1 MLTRRV
7 CILGTG
13 WWSAP
18 WPSWDEAAAALRGG
32 DSTTSAS
39 TPPGTAAAANPRPAP
54 QLLSANEHRRAP
66 ETVLM
71 ALHAAEAACAAAGVA
86 PHSLPSVF
94 ATAHADLAIVDALC
108 QTLARDPLQLSPMRF
123 HHSVHNAASG
133 YWAIAA
139 GARAP
144 STALSAHGASFAGG
158 LLEAACQCEAD
169 QRPVLLAGFDTD
181 ARGPLA
187 SVNRSRGL
195 LGVALVLAPAASA
208 HSLCAI
214 DWCVRGGSTTLPP
227 LQSAAAQAL
236 AANAMADALPLF
248 ELLARAAP
256 APTSAPVPTTLA
268 LPLGPAGTL
277 HLSMTALAAAS
288 DNPAAA

>member
-139 GARAP
+139 RNHQA
-144 STALSAHGASFAGG
+144 STALAAAGHSFAAG
-158 LLEAACQCEAD
+158 LLEALVQCQAD
-169 QRPVLLAGFDTD
+169 DRAVLLVACDHE
-181 ARGPLA
+181 AVGPLR
-187 SVNRSRGL
+187 SVHPGRGAL
-195 LGVALVLAPAASA
+195 AVALVLAPAGPADQPA
-208 HSLCAI
+208 APAVAPGRALHWALQAGAGPAA
-214 DWCVRGGSTTLPP
+214 DAATAPHPATAWLSTP
-227 LQSAAAQAL
+227 L
-236 AANAMADALPLF
+236 AAALPLF
-248 ELLARAAP
+248 QALAGPAA
-256 APTSAPVPTTLA
+256 ARVS
-268 LPLGPAGTL
+268 LPLGGALSLQLDLPPDDAG
-277 HLSMTALAAAS
+277 A
-288 DNPAAA
+288 